1 MGVPVT
7 PAAAAGVDWLAPMP
21 WTDAAPSSAPAAS
34 SSLAR
39 RSARAGAPPVSPRPL
54 SARTAKAPTA
64 TKRRATAPLATQLD
78 LAVGSADADLARL
91 REHVRAVTRNV
102 PGVYLMRGAH
112 GEVLY
117 VGKSTQVRTRLL
129 SYFRLPWPEHRH
141 ARLLRET
148 ARIEW
153 EPLPSEFAALLREVR
168 LIRAHLPRYNVRS
181 ARPLDRWW
189 VITIARGP
197 APRLRV
203 QRASAAARSR
213 DVAQVIGPFASR
225 RPLVDALRV
234 LNDALGL
241 RDCSDRVPMH
251 TRDVA
256 ELFDEADPAL
266 VRTPGCHRFE
276 TRRCL
281 GPCVGAASEYEYRA
295 QLTRAKAVL
304 EGRDDTPHQTLVR
317 EMASASAALSY
328 ERAGWLRDRLTALQ
342 ELDSQLARVR
352 DALTRPSFVYAVP
365 GRDGDDRVYLV
376 RHGRVVGEAQCAAPE
391 TVAAL
396 QALEQRN
403 TQAPSGAV
411 ANQLDELLM
420 LEQWFRANGA
430 HALRA
435 DTVVGALQALA
446 DYLAEQ
452 RFIPRAAL
460 PLEFPAE

>member
-1 MGVPVT
+1 LREQV
-7 PAAAAGVDWLAPMP
+7 
-21 WTDAAPSSAPAAS
+21 
-34 SSLAR
+34 
-39 RSARAGAPPVSPRPL
+39 
-54 SARTAKAPTA
+54 
-64 TKRRATAPLATQLD
+64 RATA
-78 LAVGSADADLARL
+78 
-91 REHVRAVTRNV
+91 RNV

-153 EPLPSEFAALLREVR
+153 EPHPSEFAALLREVR

-213 DVAQVIGPFASR
+213 DLAQIIGPFASR
-225 RPLVDALRV
+225 RPLVEALRV

-256 ELFDEADPAL
+256 ELFDEAEPAL
-266 VRTPGCHRFE
+266 QRTPGCHRYE

-304 EGRDDTPHQTLVR
+304 EGRDDSPHQHLVR
-317 EMASASAALSY
+317 EMATASAALSY

-342 ELDSQLARVR
+342 ELDGQLSRVR
-352 DALTRPSFVYAVP
+352 EAITRPSFVYAVP
-365 GRDGDDRVYLV
+365 GRDGDDRLYLV
-376 RHGRVVGEAQCAAPE
+376 RHGRVVGEARCTEPDAV
-391 TVAAL
+391 TAL
-396 QALEQRN
+396 QALEHRGVQPP
-403 TQAPSGAV
+403 TGAV
-411 ANQLDELLM
+411 ADQLDELLM
-420 LEQWFRANGA
+420 LEQWFRSNR
-430 HALRA
+430 ALALQA

-446 DYLAEQ
+446 TYLTSERLTPPAE
-452 RFIPRAAL
+452 PR
-460 PLEFPAE
+460 PEFPAE